1 MSSSAPGAS
10 TVKCVNSDPSRP
22 DTTQHLWPWRNPGST
37 ASTLP
42 SSMSGGACSRSFFT
56 LAAKH
61 IMASSL
67 ALSSPS
73 LLTSRRPRGF
83 SRRVQASLRAG
94 AANFEFLNPKHWARS
109 RTASLSSPP
118 GSMVIDKALA
128 FEALS
133 SASHAWPATRLNG
146 LDQPS

>member
-10 TVKCVNSDPSRP
+10 TVKCVNSDPSLP
-22 DTTQHLWPWRNPGST
+22 DTMQHLWPWRKPGST

-56 LAAKH
+56 FDAKH
-61 IMASSL
+61 AMASSL
-67 ALSSPS
+67 ALNKPS
-73 LLTSRRPRGF
+73 RFASRRPRGF
-83 SRRVQASLRAG
+83 SRRVQASFKAG
-94 AANFEFLNPKHWARS
+94 AANFEWRRFKHWARS

-133 SASHAWPATRLNG
+133 RASHAWPATLLRGRL
-146 LDQPS
+146 QPS